1 MGSWDW
7 PGKGV
12 VFWPVGNGDA
22 ITVVVDDDTF
32 IQFDINHRD
41 EADDK
46 DDPRVPVVDRLA
58 QLLPVSGAGH
68 PKLSS
73 LAISHHDEDHCSGFQ
88 KLLDQNFEIGELWLT
103 LRSFV
108 EEKDSPG
115 GLTDVGQAVYDE
127 ACRRRKAEMDA
138 HARGRRAPVGSRL
151 RVIGNADVLDD
162 PDWRAFPVDLLTS
175 AGQLVPVVVGD
186 DDKSEAVEVF
196 VHTPFRSDNEDGS
209 RNSSSL
215 GVQLV
220 LRGGACERR
229 FLLLGDLEYQQ
240 IEAFVEK
247 SVAKG
252 NDDRLRWDV
261 LLTPHHGSRNAVRR
275 RDGDDWVDADAAKQ
289 LGSFAEEGAVVV
301 VSARALEDVSG
312 NDTDPP
318 HVDAKKAYASMVG
331 NDNVLLTSDYAAGS
345 GSDPLTIEVGDGVC
359 GQVNPPP
366 GRGGES
372 AKKLAL
378 GLGLAAAAVAG
389 AVAAGRVRRGDKRTG
404 PGDKPFA

>member
-12 VFWPVGNGDA
+12 VFWPVGNEDA

-68 PKLSS
+68 PKLSI

-115 GLTDVGQAVYDE
+115 GLTDVARPSMTRPAGVA
-127 ACRRRKAEMDA
+127 RRRWTPTPEDDGP
-138 HARGRRAPVGSRL
+138 RCSRL
-151 RVIGNADVLDD
+151 RVIGRHADVLDD

-252 NDDRLRWDV
+252 NDNRLRWDV
-261 LLTPHHGSRNAVRR
+261 LLTPHHGSINAVRR
-275 RDGDDWVDADAAKQ
+275 RDGDD
-289 LGSFAEEGAVVV
+289 
-301 VSARALEDVSG
+301 
-312 NDTDPP
+312 
-318 HVDAKKAYASMVG
+318 
-331 NDNVLLTSDYAAGS
+331 
-345 GSDPLTIEVGDGVC
+345 
-359 GQVNPPP
+359 
-366 GRGGES
+366 
-372 AKKLAL
+372 
-378 GLGLAAAAVAG
+378 
-389 AVAAGRVRRGDKRTG
+389 
-404 PGDKPFA
+404 